1 MQNPFLIV
9 RFVFFSLL
17 VYLNIVILIF
27 ASWNI
32 HATRSSGASVP
43 GVIFFVIYNCCM
55 VFLLVSLALVEL
67 IKPSLK
73 AAKTRWECI
82 WTAILS
88 IFQIGATF
96 SATVNGPLLMC
107 QPSSGSFA
115 VCASSSLLVLTIWF
129 GTMTL
134 FGYFLLLFVTA
145 VTHAGTYPAI
155 WSTTVYSVPWFEPDV
170 FDSASIPPSKAEF
183 VQDNDRSSTKS
194 VSLTDVESGQK
205 EDEKNKPAPRPSIR
219 RGIDDPFIRKV
230 PAPSHRNPPP
240 AIALSPPKP
249 PKKDN
254 VPESPGGSRYVEDF
268 RDSRLPVTPGL
279 SDTISYYEPPL
290 GGDRMSAF
298 PLGVDDH
305 NKPIP
310 LTHLS
315 EWLRA
320 DTALGINVHNLP
332 SLSDL

>member
-1 MQNPFLIV
+1 M
-9 RFVFFSLL
+9 FS
-17 VYLNIVILIF
+17 
-27 ASWNI
+27 
-32 HATRSSGASVP
+32 
-43 GVIFFVIYNCCM
+43 
-55 VFLLVSLALVEL
+55 
-67 IKPSLK
+67 
-73 AAKTRWECI
+73 
-82 WTAILS
+82 
-88 IFQIGATF
+88 
-96 SATVNGPLLMC
+96 
-107 QPSSGSFA
+107 
-115 VCASSSLLVLTIWF
+115 VLTIH
-129 GTMTL
+129 L
-134 FGYFLLLFVTA
+134 VFGYFLLLFVTA

-155 WSTTVYSVPWFEPDV
+155 WSTTVYSVPWFESDV

-194 VSLTDVESGQK
+194 VSVTDVETGQK

-219 RGIDDPFIRKV
+219 RGIDYPFIRKV
-230 PAPSHRNPPP
+230 PASSHRNPPP
-240 AIALSPPKP
+240 PIALSPPKP

-298 PLGVDDH
+298 PLGVDDY